1 MYELG
6 EGCFQGG
13 VAGGIHCFGKQV
25 TVKAMDEVE
34 AERLLL
40 EPGAGCR
47 NVV

>member
-13 VAGGIHCFGKQV
+13 VAGGIHCIGKQV

-34 AERLLL
+34 AESLL
-40 EPGAGCR
+40 EPGTGCR